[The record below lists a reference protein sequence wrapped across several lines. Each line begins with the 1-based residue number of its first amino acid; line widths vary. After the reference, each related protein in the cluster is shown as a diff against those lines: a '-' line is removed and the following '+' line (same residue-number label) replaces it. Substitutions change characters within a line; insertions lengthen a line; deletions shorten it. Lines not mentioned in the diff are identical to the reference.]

1 MVRKLKSQNGG
12 SNAKN
17 ILKQAQEMQAKMLLI
32 QEGLKDKE
40 VEASVGGGAVT
51 AKVNGQKEL
60 VEIKL
65 AKDAV
70 NPDDVEMLQDLIV
83 SAVREAMRQAEEMAV
98 RNTGNGRDFP
108 APCGTRAAAVRRK
121 YRCQRKRPNFRKEK

>member
-83 SAVREAMRQAEEMAV
+83 SAVREAMRQAEELAESEMAKV
-98 RNTGNGRDFP
+98 TGGLEIP
-108 APCGTRAAAVRRK
+108 GLI
-121 YRCQRKRPNFRKEK
+121 

>member
-17 ILKQAQEMQAKMLLI
+17 ILKKAQEIQAKMLLI

-83 SAVREAMRQAEEMAV
+83 SAVREAMRQAEELAESEMAKV
-98 RNTGNGRDFP
+98 TGGLEIP
-108 APCGTRAAAVRRK
+108 GLI
-121 YRCQRKRPNFRKEK
+121 

>member
-1 MVRKLKSQNGG
+1 VVRKLKSQNGG

-83 SAVREAMRQAEEMAV
+83 SAVREAMRQAEELAESEMAKV
-98 RNTGNGRDFP
+98 TGGLEIP
-108 APCGTRAAAVRRK
+108 GLI
-121 YRCQRKRPNFRKEK
+121 

>member
-83 SAVREAMRQAEEMAV
+83 SAVREAMRQAEDLAESEMAKV
-98 RNTGNGRDFP
+98 TGGLEIP
-108 APCGTRAAAVRRK
+108 GLI
-121 YRCQRKRPNFRKEK
+121 